1 MYNYK
6 LIRLGYMPMFYL
18 MFAGGICMGSMIGLL
33 FGIMDRS
40 SSGILG
46 GAFITFLTGLASG
59 LLGII
64 YTLVFNTLAPTI
76 GGIPMQITTLPEL
89 PTQSNSI
96 SAVDEPGI

>member
-18 MFAGGICMGSMIGLL
+18 MFAGGICMGSIMGLL

-40 SSGILG
+40 YSGILG

-64 YTLVFNTLAPTI
+64 YTLVFNTLAPTL
-76 GGIPMQITTLPEL
+76 GGIPMQITTLPES
-89 PTQSNSI
+89 PTQSHSI
-96 SAVDEPGI
+96 SSIDESGL